1 MRMVEGPVILS
12 AARDLLRAGKILR
25 SLRSLR
31 MTSFLLTLAV
41 PRLASAQVVGQSFE
55 VVPETANPTVGD
67 SVTISFRVRLDERDL
82 LFDTIPQTVGALP
95 PGVRILSVEKM
106 SRTPD
111 RIFHGRARI
120 AFYRPGKRP
129 IPIFGLPFMRSVKGV
144 QRATLAS
151 DSAFVEITPLLPA
164 GNQPLRDIEELE
176 RRPVSLVPL
185 LALVVLLMA
194 AAAWYSLIRR
204 RQRRRPVSLPPEP
217 PAEPVA
223 PSPYQVALDRLEA
236 VDRERWPSRGHVGAH
251 YEAVAQALRQYLEDA
266 EEVGACERTTSELL
280 WALPPHL
287 SRAGL
292 RDRCHDV
299 LSEADVVKFAKVRPS
314 DAGAADFL
322 RRSRLL
328 LEAWHQARA
337 AEGSVHAVR

>member
-1 MRMVEGPVILS
+1 MTAVLVFLT
-12 AARDLLRAGKILR
+12 AVHDL
-25 SLRSLR
+25 
-31 MTSFLLTLAV
+31 
-41 PRLASAQVVGQSFE
+41 SAQVMGQSFE

-67 SVTISFRVRLDERDL
+67 SVTIRFRVRLDERDL
-82 LFDTIPQTVGALP
+82 LFDTIPQIVGTLP

-120 AFYRPGKRP
+120 AFYRPGKQP
-129 IPIFGLPFMRSVKGV
+129 IPIFGLPFMRAVKGV

-164 GNQPLRDIEELE
+164 GNPALKDIQELE

-185 LALVVLLMA
+185 VALVLMLLA
-194 AAAWYSLIRR
+194 AAAGYRLIRR
-204 RQRRRPVSLPPEP
+204 RRRPPPAQVRLEP

-223 PSPYQVALDRLEA
+223 PSPYQVALARLEA
-236 VDRERWPSRGHVGAH
+236 AERERWSSRGNVAAH
-251 YEAVAQALRQYLEDA
+251 YEAVAQALRQYLEEA
-266 EEVGACERTTSELL
+266 ENVAACERTTSELL

-287 SRAGL
+287 SKARL

-299 LSEADVVKFAKVRPS
+299 LSEADMVKFAEVRPGEAS
-314 DAGAADFL
+314 AADFL
-322 RRSRLL
+322 GRARLL
-328 LEAWHQARA
+328 LQAWHEAQPAD
-337 AEGSVHAVR
+337 ESVHAVR